1 MQNQAPTTLSPAHE
15 RTMLLLLTSV
25 HFTHILDYMLVMPL
39 GARLMG
45 TLHIVPSQFSY
56 LVAAYSLAAALSGFT
71 GGFFLDRF
79 ERKHALLF
87 LYSGFTLA
95 TVACGLTTSYHL
107 LLAARFAAGAFG
119 GVAGSVVFS
128 MVSDVVPPE
137 RRGRAMGFVMS
148 AFPIASVVGIPIS
161 LWLTATLNW
170 HAPFLLLGALGLAI
184 VVACFKLLP
193 QVPKHPTAADPV
205 RQMKEILCHPVHQRG
220 FALSAALV
228 FAGGTVIPF
237 MSPSLVAN
245 VGLTEHQLTF
255 IYLFGGF
262 AVFFCTRLVGAWTDR
277 FDKVSVIAGTAAVA
291 AVGAILVTR
300 LGHTSLGVAL
310 IFTTLFFIGMG
321 TRFPPVIALITNS
334 IEARYRGGFM
344 SVNSAVQQAANSLGS
359 AAAGWM
365 LATAAD
371 GQMVGYENVG
381 LLSAVFMGLTFVLGW
396 RLKQLA
402 PHAALPGGGRAGA
415 APAGA

>member
-1 MQNQAPTTLSPAHE
+1 
-15 RTMLLLLTSV
+15 MLLLLTSV
-25 HFTHILDYMLVMPL
+25 HFTHILDYMLIMPL
-39 GARLMG
+39 GARLMS
-45 TLHIVPSQFSY
+45 TLNITPSQFSY

-79 ERKHALLF
+79 ERKHALLT
-87 LYSGFTLA
+87 LYTGFTLA

-148 AFPIASVVGIPIS
+148 AFPTASVVGIPIS

-170 HAPFLLLGALGLAI
+170 HAPFLLLGALGLVI

-193 QVPKHPTAADPV
+193 QVPKHPVATDPV
-205 RQMKEILCHPVHQRG
+205 RQMKEILCHPVHRRG

-237 MSPSLVAN
+237 MSPSLVTN

-255 IYLFGGF
+255 IYLFGGL
-262 AVFFCTRLVGAWTDR
+262 AVLFSTRLVGVWTDR
-277 FDKVSVIAGTAAVA
+277 FDKVSVIAWAALVA
-291 AVGAILVTR
+291 ALGAILLT
-300 LGHTSLGVAL
+300 HMPATSLGIAL
-310 IFTTLFFIGMG
+310 IFTTLFFVGMG
-321 TRFPPVIALITNS
+321 TRFPPVMALITNS
-334 IEARYRGGFM
+334 VEARYRGGFM

-359 AAAGWM
+359 TIAGWM
-365 LATAAD
+365 LSTGVD
-371 GQMVGYENVG
+371 GRMEGYGNVG
-381 LLSAVFMGLTFVLGW
+381 LLSATFMILTFVMAW
-396 RLKQLA
+396 RLRQIA
-402 PHAALPGGGRAGA
+402 PHAAIPGGGAVKAALGA
-415 APAGA
+415 EA